1 MFSYGQFCPISKAME
16 VLGERWTVLVLR
28 ELLLGNTQFNQLQR
42 ALPRISPTTLSKRLA
57 ELQESGL
64 IVRKR
69 TPGQQGYEYRL
80 TAAGRELYPV
90 IVQLGEWGMRWAR
103 GQMSELDLDVGM
115 LMADV
120 QRRIDLSKLPTGQ
133 TVLRFKFTDLPKYAD
148 WWVKINEDE
157 VDLCLEDPGHDIDVY
172 FTADLRCM
180 IEVWMG
186 DTSIKDAQ
194 AKGRLKIVGSPI
206 YMKNLQAWLRLH
218 VMSGIR
224 PGSRSD

>member
-16 VLGERWTVLVLR
+16 VLGERWTVLIIR
-28 ELLLGNTQFNQLQR
+28 EFLLGNTQFNQLQR
-42 ALPRISPTTLSKRLA
+42 ALPRISPTTLTKRLA

-64 IVRKR
+64 VVRKR
-69 TPGQQGYEYRL
+69 MLGQQGYEYRL
-80 TAAGRELYPV
+80 TAAARDLYP
-90 IVQLGEWGMRWAR
+90 IIIQLGEWGMRWAR

-120 QRRIDLSKLPTGQ
+120 QRRIDPSKLPTGP

-148 WWVKINEDE
+148 WWVKIEDDE

-172 FTADLRCM
+172 FTSDLRTM

-186 DTSIKDAQ
+186 DISIRDAELES
-194 AKGRLKIVGSPI
+194 RLKIVASPT
-206 YMKNLQAWLRLH
+206 YRKNLQAWLPLH
-218 VMSGIR
+218 MMSGIR
-224 PGSRSD
+224 PARQVG